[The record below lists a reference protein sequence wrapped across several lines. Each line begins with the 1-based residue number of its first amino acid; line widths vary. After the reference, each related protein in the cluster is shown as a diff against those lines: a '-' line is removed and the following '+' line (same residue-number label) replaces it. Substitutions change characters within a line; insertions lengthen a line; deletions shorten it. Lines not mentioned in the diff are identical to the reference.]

1 MIAIDCLV
9 NLSPSFPE
17 IAFKLCI
24 GELLRFVT
32 YDDVYLG
39 LALCIYYSEIVKDGV
54 HKSTTEIH
62 YLNTVVICFKLSIT
76 LTH

>member
-1 MIAIDCLV
+1 M
-9 NLSPSFPE
+9 SFPE
-17 IAFKLCI
+17 IEIKLRK
-24 GELLRFVT
+24 GDQLRFVT

-39 LALCIYYSEIVKDGV
+39 LALCICYSEIVKDGV
-54 HKSTTEIH
+54 HNPTTEIH